1 MIARAERSAKAKQI
15 QANAELKVATSLAQ
29 ASNILSGE
37 EGSMQLRQLQALLE
51 ISKEESSMVIV
62 YPMDSVMGGQIAAA
76 SAGTQTQKRSL
87 DMT

>member
-1 MIARAERSAKAKQI
+1 
-15 QANAELKVATSLAQ
+15 
-29 ASNILSGE
+29 
-37 EGSMQLRQLQALLE
+37 MQLRQLQALLE